1 MTAKL
6 ATIKPIIGMIKPRLG
21 RSIGDDQ
28 ARYQDR
34 DERKPWRKWYKT
46 TRWQRLRM
54 SVFERDLF
62 TCQMCGKI
70 ESNTSQL
77 VADHSKPHRGDVM
90 LFWSPSNIQTLCA
103 DPCHNSKKQSQERRA
118 EIHE

>member
-1 MTAKL
+1 MAKL
-6 ATIKPIIGMIKPRLG
+6 ATIKPILGFIKPRLG
-21 RSIGDDQ
+21 RSIGDEQ
-28 ARYQDR
+28 SRYQDR

-46 TRWQRLRM
+46 TRWQRLRL

-77 VADHSKPHRGDVM
+77 VADHSKPHRGDAM
-90 LFWSPSNIQTLCA
+90 LFWSASNIQCLCK
-103 DPCHNSKKQSQERRA
+103 PCHDTEKQSHERRNAIA
-118 EIHE
+118 E